1 MKIKIFLLIILIT
14 IVSCGKKSDPEYK
27 SEKKIIFNKNI

>member
-27 SEKKIIFNKNI
+27 SEKK